1 MIWHILLRMKP
12 KWKCPLRFLFFSRES
27 CDSLF
32 SLTGLLPF
40 LSLFYFSH
48 LPKEFSLNIKLP
60 FYSQVLYREWALPK
74 NFLKRQPL
82 WLIKR
87 YFGDKIGLYFAWL
100 GFYTGFLIPA
110 ALFGV
115 AITIYGIVTMKA
127 EWNYP
132 TYVWSL
138 NLLKSVHYYN
148 SVLVFFIILI
158 D

>member
-1 MIWHILLRMKP
+1 MEISQN
-12 KWKCPLRFLFFSRES
+12 FVAFSEY
-27 CDSLF
+27 LNF
-32 SLTGLLPF
+32 
-40 LSLFYFSH
+40 
-48 LPKEFSLNIKLP
+48 ENIKLP

-74 NFLKRQPL
+74 NLFKRQPL

-115 AITIYGIVTMKA
+115 GVTIYGIVTMKA

-132 TYVWSL
+132 TYV
-138 NLLKSVHYYN
+138 
-148 SVLVFFIILI
+148 
-158 D
+158 

>member
-1 MIWHILLRMKP
+1 M
-12 KWKCPLRFLFFSRES
+12 F
-27 CDSLF
+27 
-32 SLTGLLPF
+32 
-40 LSLFYFSH
+40 FSH
-48 LPKEFSLNIKLP
+48 LPEEFSLNIKLP
-60 FYSQVLYREWALPK
+60 FYSQVLYSEWALPK

-148 SVLVFFIILI
+148 SLLMFFIIFDELTFHYFFQLI
-158 D
+158 FRLTYADISCKE

>member
-1 MIWHILLRMKP
+1 MEISQN
-12 KWKCPLRFLFFSRES
+12 FVAFSEY
-27 CDSLF
+27 LNF
-32 SLTGLLPF
+32 
-40 LSLFYFSH
+40 
-48 LPKEFSLNIKLP
+48 ENIKLP

-74 NFLKRQPL
+74 NLFKRQPL

-115 AITIYGIVTMKA
+115 GVTIYGIVTMKA

-138 NLLKSVHYYN
+138 NLLKTVHYYI
-148 SVLVFFIILI
+148 SVLEPVHLTKWAIDNLI
-158 D
+158 FRSCLCPKMSENSSFRT